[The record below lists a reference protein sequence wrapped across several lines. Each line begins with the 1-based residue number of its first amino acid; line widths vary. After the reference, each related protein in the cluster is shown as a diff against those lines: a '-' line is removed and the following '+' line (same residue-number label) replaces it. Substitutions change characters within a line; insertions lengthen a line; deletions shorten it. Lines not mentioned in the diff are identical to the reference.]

1 MSEIKNSRIGLID
14 GLPNSYNTTY
24 VIKTAKVCESCLK
37 FIKQKDIDKN
47 EIICTEEF
55 DFYHKSCLEK
65 NNISYQ
71 HQKPA
76 DKSSIIKLIV

>member
-47 EIICTEEF
+47 EIIC
-55 DFYHKSCLEK
+55 D
-65 NNISYQ
+65 
-71 HQKPA
+71 P
-76 DKSSIIKLIV
+76 LID